1 VLATLHTTD
10 ATQTLQRILSFFP
23 EDARAQAA
31 LDLSIALRGVLSQRL
46 LPRQDGNGRVLAVEM
61 LTMSP
66 AIARLLREQET
77 ELLPDIM
84 RADAGPGMVTF
95 NESMLKLYREGVIT
109 LETGVAYATNPDEFA
124 LWAKGMTTSVDSFR
138 TGADKAD
145 VGVFDMKGLLT
156 AAVQAD
162 ASDLHIAVGR
172 PPILRV
178 SGQLR
183 PLGKNR
189 LTDADVR
196 TLLFSIMSQR
206 QRTLYELERE
216 VDFALAMD
224 DGKRFRVNA
233 YFQKGRMAAAMR
245 AIATSVPDAATLRI
259 PDPVLKLGEKPQGLV
274 LVVGPT
280 GSGKSTTL
288 ACLVDRINRTRACR
302 IITVEDPIEYVHPSR
317 LATVDQREVSA
328 DTKSFS
334 AALKYVLRQDPDV
347 ILVGEMRDL
356 ETIHAAL
363 TAAETG
369 HLVFATLHT
378 NDAVQAI
385 DRIIDVFPSAQQ
397 SQVRSQLS
405 SALNGVV
412 SQRLLPKR
420 GGGRVA
426 AYEVMIGTPAIKNLI
441 RDNKMHQALGIM
453 EASQREGCQTLDQHV
468 QQLFTEGLIPADE
481 ASRYMRNGRVQT
493 ATTPR
498 Y

>member
-1 VLATLHTTD
+1 
-10 ATQTLQRILSFFP
+10 
-23 EDARAQAA
+23 
-31 LDLSIALRGVLSQRL
+31 
-46 LPRQDGNGRVLAVEM
+46 
-61 LTMSP
+61 
-66 AIARLLREQET
+66 
-77 ELLPDIM
+77 
-84 RADAGPGMVTF
+84 
-95 NESMLKLYREGVIT
+95 
-109 LETGVAYATNPDEFA
+109 
-124 LWAKGMTTSVDSFR
+124 
-138 TGADKAD
+138 
-145 VGVFDMKGLLT
+145 
-156 AAVQAD
+156 
-162 ASDLHIAVGR
+162 
-172 PPILRV
+172 
-178 SGQLR
+178 
-183 PLGKNR
+183 
-189 LTDADVR
+189 
-196 TLLFSIMSQR
+196 MSQR